1 MSDEP
6 VVTAE
11 LEINKGWARE
21 GELILAMLLITR
33 EPYKVHLPTSSV
45 AIEHLRN
52 DPKARERLFSTI
64 EKLIADFKIEVRA
77 AAA

>member
-11 LEINKGWARE
+11 LEINKGWSRD
-21 GELILAMLLITR
+21 GELILGMLLITR
-33 EPYKVHLPTSSV
+33 EPYKVQLRTSSV

-52 DPKARERLFSTI
+52 DYEARERLFSAI
-64 EKLIADFKIEVRA
+64 EHVIREFKIEVRA
-77 AAA
+77 LAA

>member
-11 LEINKGWARE
+11 LEINKGWSRD

-33 EPYKVHLPTSSV
+33 EPYKVQLRTSSV

-52 DPKARERLFSTI
+52 DYEARERLFGAI
-64 EKLIADFKIEVRA
+64 EELIREFKIEVRA
-77 AAA
+77 LAA